1 MKKMII
7 AAFAVATLG
16 MGTALAQGLPA
27 GTAPPVYGSQAFP
40 NQPYHSGTVFSWILH
55 DLRGDRAVERTA
67 ERHATKVKGG

>member
-7 AAFAVATLG
+7 AVSAAATLG

-40 NQPYHSGTVFSWILH
+40 HQPYHDGTVFSKILDH
-55 DLRGDRAVERTA
+55 LRGDQTVERTA
-67 ERHATKVKGG
+67 ERHATHVKGG

>member
-7 AAFAVATLG
+7 AGFAVATLG
-16 MGTALAQGLPA
+16 MGDALAQGLPA

-40 NQPYHSGTVFSWILH
+40 NQPYHSGTVFSGIFH
-55 DLRGDRAVERTA
+55 DLRGDRAVGRTA